1 MIKHLPNFLTSLNL
15 IAGFVA
21 IIISFNPDTLAIAP
35 YLVFAATI
43 IDFLDGFTARIL
55 KAYSPLGKQL
65 DSLADLVSFGI
76 APGII
81 AFQLV
86 KISLDLQPINN
97 QFLTYFLLFLPA
109 LIPLF
114 SALRLAKFNIDERQT
129 SSFIGLATPSSAVLI
144 SSVLLVFLNT
154 DSQVIMNLIINKIAL
169 SALIIID
176 SYLMVSSLPMFS
188 LKFKSAAFNENKV
201 QYIFLGLAL
210 ILLIIF
216 KLYSLPMIVLL
227 YIIMSCVNN
236 VAFKTEV

>member
-21 IIISFNPDTLAIAP
+21 IIISFNPYTLAIAP

-144 SSVLLVFLNT
+144 SSVLLVFLCQT
-154 DSQVIMNLIINKIAL
+154 
-169 SALIIID
+169 
-176 SYLMVSSLPMFS
+176 
-188 LKFKSAAFNENKV
+188 
-201 QYIFLGLAL
+201 GLA
-210 ILLIIF
+210 
-216 KLYSLPMIVLL
+216 
-227 YIIMSCVNN
+227 
-236 VAFKTEV
+236 